1 MASWEPDEIDFEDE
15 YDKAETK
22 DDADLDTS
30 MTILNESIREQEELQ
45 EKLNR
50 AEWLSINKDQIAKLG
65 QQIALNEKKQGEYIM
80 RASKTIISILHRGFN
95 KIKEDGR
102 VMIIDEKS
110 AEKLYNKL
118 RSVESDEHTY
128 KIAFENESGTY
139 KDILS
144 PTNRWLA
151 PNAYLKIF
159 GKKFM
164 KDIGFDVDKPRTGTK
179 RKIPKK
185 RIKQIEMYVDE
196 IDDNRKQFTAR
207 ELNELPT
214 TSENNQDNIMLQDII
229 TKNEIATDNS
239 IKLIE
244 TSLTETGAEASTQTG
259 GLTLRELEGLDKE
272 LRTISGSLRSAIAK
286 AMAKQVDINRENRKL
301 EEMVNDETYSDEQRE
316 EVRARLQRFQGE
328 QKAISDQ
335 IRILKG
341 RYSNQIYQIRESI
354 MKFLD
359 KETGTLGERI
369 RTLFKEQGI
378 TIVSI
383 LTALGMTIGVLIEA
397 LLGGPST
404 TSTPTPQSTTTSD
417 KKGGAREW
425 IKNKLKALSQ
435 LLGKLADKALA
446 SLPGIIGS
454 ILSWILNRAKEVVGW
469 LSQNLWALITGV
481 GVLIYTYFITKTRR
495 R

>member
-1 MASWEPDEIDFEDE
+1 
-15 YDKAETK
+15 
-22 DDADLDTS
+22 
-30 MTILNESIREQEELQ
+30 
-45 EKLNR
+45 
-50 AEWLSINKDQIAKLG
+50 
-65 QQIALNEKKQGEYIM
+65 M
-80 RASKTIISILHRGFN
+80 RASKTIISILHRGFE
-95 KIKEDGR
+95 KIKQDGR
-102 VMIIDEKS
+102 AMVIDEKS
-110 AEKLYNKL
+110 AEKLYNRLHLVK
-118 RSVESDEHTY
+118 SDERTY
-128 KIAFENESGTY
+128 KISFEKEGGKY
-139 KDILS
+139 EDILS
-144 PTNRWLA
+144 PTNKWLV
-151 PNAYLKIF
+151 PNAYLRIF

-164 KDIGFDVDKPRTGTK
+164 KDIGFDTDKPKSGTK
-179 RKIPKK
+179 SKIPKK
-185 RIKQIEMYVDE
+185 EMKQIEMYVDE
-196 IDDNRKQFTAR
+196 IDDNTKQLASA
-207 ELNELPT
+207 LNELPT
-214 TSENNQDNIMLQDII
+214 TSEDNQDNIMLQDII

-259 GLTLRELEGLDKE
+259 GLMLRELEGLDKE

-286 AMAKQVDINRENRKL
+286 SIAKQVDIDRESRKL
-301 EEMVNDETYSDEQRE
+301 EEMANNETYSDEQRE
-316 EVRARLQRFQGE
+316 EVRARLQRFQDE
-328 QKAISDQ
+328 QKAINEQ

-383 LTALGMTIGVLIEA
+383 LTALGMALGVLIEA
-397 LLGGPST
+397 LLGGPSA
-404 TSTPTPQSTTTSD
+404 STPTSQSTTTSD

-425 IKNKLKALSQ
+425 IKNKLKALLQ

-454 ILSWILNRAKEVVGW
+454 IISWILNRAKEVVGW

-481 GVLIYTYFITKTRR
+481 GVLIYTYFMTNARR